1 MISVE
6 QLIGDLLL
14 RHNCVIVPTFG
25 GFVANQNSAVIDYT
39 SGVMS
44 PPKKSLLFNRQLVN
58 NDGLLLAEFAAHN
71 NVAYDVSKSTIDA
84 SVHSWNE
91 LLKKGERVTLD
102 RIGHLY
108 FDQERN
114 ICFEQDRFFNLLLE
128 SYGLGKVHFI
138 TEEDVRIVAHQS
150 SEKIQAEEPMIKV
163 IDFDHVELQAT
174 LDGET
179 KIIEH
184 PVLKEKTKVWRYIAA
199 ACLLPIAF
207 YSFWIP
213 VRTDVLE
220 SGMLSIKDFNP
231 FYNSAEGKYSEQI
244 FIVEKKEAP
253 EETLEEMVSK
263 LPSDVE
269 VFSYPFD
276 GDLYIP
282 VKIHG
287 EPTIVISEPIDA
299 TEIAVSTPTG
309 NYNIIVGCF
318 GNSNNAKNLVEKLKS
333 EGFSAFIVD
342 EVNGLSRVSI
352 GNVNSTNAAIELSS
366 KAKSLGYSGWVL
378 NK

>member
-1 MISVE
+1 
-6 QLIGDLLL
+6 LLL

-25 GFVANQNSAVIDYT
+25 GFVANQTSAVIDYT
-39 SGVMS
+39 NGVMS
-44 PPKKSLLFNRQLVN
+44 PPRKSLMFNRQLVN
-58 NDGLLLAEFAAHN
+58 NDGLLVAEFAAN
-71 NVAYDVSKSTIDA
+71 NNLTYNESKSTIDQL
-84 SVHSWNE
+84 VHSWNE
-91 LLKKGERVTLD
+91 MLKKGERVTLD
-102 RIGHLY
+102 RVGHLY

-138 TEEDVRIVAHQS
+138 TEEDVRIVAQQA
-150 SEKIQAEEPMIKV
+150 SEIVQPEEVLIKV
-163 IDFDHVELQAT
+163 IDFEHIEHQPVLE
-174 LDGET
+174 GEP

-231 FYNSAEGKYSEQI
+231 FYNSAEGKYAQQRFEVVQD
-244 FIVEKKEAP
+244 ETP
-253 EETLEEMVSK
+253 LETLEEMVSK
-263 LPSDVE
+263 LPADVA

-276 GDLYIP
+276 ADLYIP
-282 VKIHG
+282 VKIYG
-287 EPTIVISEPIDA
+287 ESINEVTVVEPVETIVTKPA
-299 TEIAVSTPTG
+299 G
-309 NYNIIVGCF
+309 NFNIIVGCF
-318 GNSNNAKNLVEKLKS
+318 GDINNAKNLVSKLVS

-352 GNVNSTNAAIELSS
+352 GNVNSNAEAQELSS
-366 KAKSLGYSGWVL
+366 KAKSLGYTGWIL

>member
-25 GFVANQNSAVIDYT
+25 GFVANQTSAVIDYT
-39 SGVMS
+39 NGVMS
-44 PPKKSLLFNRQLVN
+44 PPKKSLMFNRQLVN
-58 NDGLLLAEFAAHN
+58 NDGLLVAEFAASN
-71 NVAYDVSKSTIDA
+71 NLSYDDSKTTIDQL
-84 SVHSWNE
+84 VQSWNE

-102 RIGHLY
+102 RVGHLY

-138 TEEDVRIVAHQS
+138 TEEDVRIVAHLS
-150 SEKIQAEEPMIKV
+150 SDKVQTEEALIKV
-163 IDFDHVELQAT
+163 IDFEHIEHQT
-174 LDGET
+174 TSEGET

-231 FYNSAEGKYSEQI
+231 FYTSAEGSYSEQKFEI
-244 FIVEKKEAP
+244 EKSEAK

-263 LPSDVE
+263 LPSDVA

-276 GDLYIP
+276 ADLYIP
-282 VKIHG
+282 IKIHSESTIELIDV
-287 EPTIVISEPIDA
+287 EPVETIVTKPA
-299 TEIAVSTPTG
+299 G

-318 GNSNNAKNLVEKLKS
+318 GDANNAKNLVSKLIS

-352 GNVNSTNAAIELSS
+352 GNVNSNTEVQELSS
-366 KAKSLGYSGWVL
+366 KAKSLGYTGWIL

>member
-25 GFVANQNSAVIDYT
+25 GFVANQTSAVIDYT
-39 SGVMS
+39 NGVMS
-44 PPKKSLLFNRQLVN
+44 PPKKSLMFNRQLVN
-58 NDGLLLAEFAAHN
+58 NDGLLVAEFAAN
-71 NVAYDVSKSTIDA
+71 NNLTYDESKSTIDQLG
-84 SVHSWNE
+84 HSWNDM
-91 LLKKGERVTLD
+91 LKKGERVTLD
-102 RIGHLY
+102 RVGHLY

-138 TEEDVRIVAHQS
+138 TEEDVRIVAQQA
-150 SEKIQAEEPMIKV
+150 SEIVQPEEALIKV
-163 IDFDHVELQAT
+163 IDFEHIEHQPVLE
-174 LDGET
+174 GEP

-184 PVLKEKTKVWRYIAA
+184 PVLKQKTKVWRYIAA

-231 FYNSAEGKYSEQI
+231 FYNSAEGKYSQQRFEVVQD
-244 FIVEKKEAP
+244 EAP
-253 EETLEEMVSK
+253 AETLEEMVSK
-263 LPSDVE
+263 LPSDVA

-276 GDLYIP
+276 ADLYIP
-282 VKIHG
+282 VKIYG
-287 EPTIVISEPIDA
+287 ESTNEETVVDPLETIVTKPA
-299 TEIAVSTPTG
+299 G
-309 NYNIIVGCF
+309 NFNIIVGCF
-318 GNSNNAKNLVEKLKS
+318 GDANNAKNLVSKLVS

-352 GNVNSTNAAIELSS
+352 GNVNSNAEAQELSS
-366 KAKSLGYSGWVL
+366 KAKSIGYTGWIL

>member
-25 GFVANQNSAVIDYT
+25 GFVANQTSAVIDYT
-39 SGVMS
+39 NGVMS

-58 NDGLLLAEFAAHN
+58 NDGLLVAEFAAIN
-71 NVAYDVSKSTIDA
+71 NLTYDTSKA
-84 SVHSWNE
+84 SIEQLIQSWND

-102 RIGHLY
+102 RVGHLY

-138 TEEDVRIVAHQS
+138 TEEDVRIVAHQA
-150 SEKIQAEEPMIKV
+150 SEQSQPQEALIKV
-163 IDFDHVELQAT
+163 IDFEHIEHQPVLE
-174 LDGET
+174 GEP

-184 PVLKEKTKVWRYIAA
+184 PILKEKTKVWRYIAA

-231 FYNSAEGKYSEQI
+231 FYNSAEGKYAQQRFE
-244 FIVEKKEAP
+244 FVKDEAP
-253 EETLEEMVSK
+253 AETLEEMVSK
-263 LPSDVE
+263 LPSDVA

-276 GDLYIP
+276 ADLYIP

-287 EPTIVISEPIDA
+287 ESTIEVTAVEPVETIVIKPE
-299 TEIAVSTPTG
+299 G
-309 NYNIIVGCF
+309 NFNIIVGCF
-318 GNSNNAKNLVEKLKS
+318 GDANNAKNLVSKLVS

-352 GNVNSTNAAIELSS
+352 GNVNSNAEAQELSS
-366 KAKSLGYSGWVL
+366 KAKSLGYTGWIL